1 MIRNNQNE
9 LLFEARIEYQE
20 VFIRGVMYYSGS
32 TVKVTD
38 NGIWVDEREIASDL
52 NGCVLK
58 NYDIAINAQT
68 LSADIFLI
76 SYYAC

>member
-1 MIRNNQNE
+1 
-9 LLFEARIEYQE
+9 
-20 VFIRGVMYYSGS
+20 MYYSGS

-38 NGIWVDEREIASDL
+38 NGIWVDDREIASDL

-68 LSADIFLI
+68 F
-76 SYYAC
+76 